1 MTREEAIKTIEVAI
15 AEVEWEHPMDYAA
28 ALEMAIKALREPE
41 VVRCRE
47 CKHKNTKK
55 CPMVIVNFNS
65 DMEEMLV
72 QNHVSDDFFCSYGE
86 QKDGNS
92 NG

>member
-1 MTREEAIKTIEVAI
+1 MRMIDANSAKEALECTLVG
-15 AEVEWEHPMDYAA
+15 DAA
-28 ALEMAIKALREPE
+28 ALAQRVIDRMPTIEAVP